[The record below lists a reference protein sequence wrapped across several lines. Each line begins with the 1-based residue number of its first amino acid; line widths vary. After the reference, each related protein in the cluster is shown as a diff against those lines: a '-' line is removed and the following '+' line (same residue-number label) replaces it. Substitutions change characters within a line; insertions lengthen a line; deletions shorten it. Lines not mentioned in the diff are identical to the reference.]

1 MTLLNPLET
10 IKAMLRIT
18 DTNQDAILQIYI
30 NLAEGLVISLYYDDN
45 TDIILTNS
53 DTLLVIE
60 AVIDLWNKAGAEGSK
75 SINDGGVTNTF
86 AYVNMREFIL
96 ANKPNRVIVV

>member
-1 MTLLNPLET
+1 MNLLNPFET
-10 IKAMLRIT
+10 IKSLLRIT
-18 DTNQDAILQIYI
+18 DTEQDDILKVYI
-30 NLAEGLVISLYYDDN
+30 NLAEGLIVSLYYDD
-45 TDIILTNS
+45 DIDTILTNS

-75 SINDGGVTNTF
+75 SVNDGGVTNTF
-86 AYVNMREFIL
+86 AYANMREFIL